1 MSDPAVCSF
10 ITKVLCSSGGRL
22 EFSQIPQHVGL
33 PEPQLEQILR
43 DVGHERFLVHMQGGC
58 RWVLAVS
65 PLRLCV
71 RKECAGC
78 QCLHF
83 CKLNLMGKCNFGTRD
98 RHMACKYSHDIF
110 SDGNRKVLKSHEVSG
125 LNENELRVLLLQN
138 DPFLLPDVCQ
148 FYNKGEGLYGSCSQQ
163 GSCNKLHVCRHF
175 LRGECRF
182 PTCKRSHKILDS
194 NVLMLLLAEG
204 LNRSVAENIQI
215 ICDHKHAEFSKV
227 VGQRRMPHYR
237 ATQDHAEGSTCTQY
251 ALVSLHAHN
260 RSLASNCTPSP
271 VKNLFSAM
279 PHTNIHIP
287 FWESL
292 LGSHATVS
300 WPKTRTKS
308 CHNGDTI
315 QRKSQRLNRQTPS
328 LNGICLGKLAGGYAR
343 LLGCPGPAATVL
355 LPLPGC
361 KGSGPTFTSL
371 AMRRALSC
379 WPSCPGALSLRNI
392 HDPAGLA
399 SQGQCK
405 CWLKEGTQ
413 LHSAS
418 VRRIFPHSCS
428 GCLMDMEVLPVLY
441 AGTHMDLPLLSPLRE
456 HDGPKLREQQN
467 CTHSTWVSLVKSVCL
482 TLCIKAVPSTKVS
495 VRKDIEKRDEI
506 CLYYIWRHCIHKD
519 NCRMIHYSLPYRW
532 QTFNGVNWIDLPR
545 MEVVEKAYCDPQNDR
560 ISVSSVADQ
569 NINFKSLS
577 STSTLFR
584 RLSTPSSVTKPS
596 KFILT
601 TKWIWYWKNDLGKW
615 IEYGKQDGLR
625 DASALTSDDLENLFL
640 AAPNDTVQ
648 FQAGSQNYE
657 ISFKEMVQKNIHYQ
671 TQREV
676 RRRPKFV
683 SSEDVKKMK
692 KGYSTM
698 HSYPPSVPF
707 FLGLSIGQGLL
718 LAFSKQSKTVEITK
732 TSSEYTDIESLFK
745 KTMNNFAIQRIRRI
759 QNPSLW
765 QVFQWQKEQ
774 MKKKNGGKD
783 VDERLLFHGTNSS
796 YLEAICN
803 HNFDWRICGVH
814 GTKYGKGSYFATDAK
829 YSHSYSQSAA
839 KGNTVF
845 VARVLVGDFVR
856 GDPSYV
862 RPPQKP
868 DSCVD
873 STMVPSIFVIFEKH
887 QIYPEYMIDYS
898 EEEKKCFV
906 S

>member
-22 EFSQIPQHVGL
+22 EFSQIPQHLGL

-78 QCLHF
+78 QRLHF
-83 CKLNLMGKCNFGTRD
+83 CKLNLMGKCNFGTR
-98 RHMACKYSHDIF
+98 ACKYSHDIF

-204 LNRSVAENIQI
+204 LNSSVAENIQI

-227 VGQRRMPHYR
+227 VGQRRMPQYR
-237 ATQDHAEGSTCTQY
+237 ATQVRYKVEPSAGNPEEIRPKPTSTPASTPY
-251 ALVSLHAHN
+251 VS
-260 RSLASNCTPSP
+260 P
-271 VKNLFSAM
+271 
-279 PHTNIHIP
+279 
-287 FWESL
+287 
-292 LGSHATVS
+292 
-300 WPKTRTKS
+300 
-308 CHNGDTI
+308 
-315 QRKSQRLNRQTPS
+315 
-328 LNGICLGKLAGGYAR
+328 
-343 LLGCPGPAATVL
+343 
-355 LPLPGC
+355 
-361 KGSGPTFTSL
+361 
-371 AMRRALSC
+371 
-379 WPSCPGALSLRNI
+379 
-392 HDPAGLA
+392 
-399 SQGQCK
+399 SQG
-405 CWLKEGTQ
+405 
-413 LHSAS
+413 
-418 VRRIFPHSCS
+418 
-428 GCLMDMEVLPVLY
+428 
-441 AGTHMDLPLLSPLRE
+441 
-456 HDGPKLREQQN
+456 
-467 CTHSTWVSLVKSVCL
+467 
-482 TLCIKAVPSTKVS
+482 IKAVPSTKVP

-545 MEVVEKAYCDPQNDR
+545 MEVVEKAYCDPQND
-560 ISVSSVADQ
+560 SVADQ

-692 KGYSTM
+692 KGQTGTAATPDQN
-698 HSYPPSVPF
+698 YPKHWDKSALPDM
-707 FLGLSIGQGLL
+707 GY
-718 LAFSKQSKTVEITK
+718 KTVEITK

-796 YLEAICN
+796 HLEAICN

-868 DSCVD
+868 VNGLSFYDSCVD